1 VLNILLNLLTQ
12 RLEKKEINTNKK
24 RIQIMVKKNK
34 NKIEK
39 MLREETPRAYPFMM
53 GTSPVTHLRRVLLKN
68 KSGVLKGNKY
78 K

>member
-1 VLNILLNLLTQ
+1 
-12 RLEKKEINTNKK
+12 
-24 RIQIMVKKNK
+24 MVKKNK

-39 MLREETPRAYPFMM
+39 ILREETPRAYPFMM